1 MRSTDTH
8 KMTISCTVLF
18 SSIVVSL
25 VLLSSASEAQSAL
38 SRYPQQVEVEELFLL
53 AEDEWKEKD
62 GSSLPFINSRHYL
75 RMLALSASLP
85 VIKSAVM
92 VVGPKNSGKSKA
104 LQLITPHWEKLGHIV
119 LDVDL
124 KGCETLLSRNVMW
137 HVAERITRAIYSLD
151 YQAQQCVLDKLFDYS
166 MYNQRQ
172 YVILNF
178 IYSRF
183 STPRY
188 ICLSGGIG
196 AGILYVVAMLFTD
209 SIVRLLPMKILLVLS
224 VFLVLLG
231 LLCYIVNW
239 YIIEKVIMNPIEAK
253 IASGDWDTLLYSCNV
268 MSICAPEHRPIL
280 ILRELTN
287 LDSDSLNTFLRPLE
301 RMKQGDLHYPV
312 FAESSNFLWMRTS
325 PVIKS
330 SDSFVVY
337 VWNAKCDNILL
348 LYYLN
353 IDY

>member
-1 MRSTDTH
+1 MGR
-8 KMTISCTVLF
+8 
-18 SSIVVSL
+18 
-25 VLLSSASEAQSAL
+25 
-38 SRYPQQVEVEELFLL
+38 
-53 AEDEWKEKD
+53 
-62 GSSLPFINSRHYL
+62 
-75 RMLALSASLP
+75 
-85 VIKSAVM
+85 
-92 VVGPKNSGKSKA
+92 
-104 LQLITPHWEKLGHIV
+104 IV

-137 HVAERITRAIYSLD
+137 HVAKRITRTIYSLD
-151 YQAQQCVLDKLFDYS
+151 YQAQQCMLDKLFDYS

-172 YVILNF
+172 YVIFL
-178 IYSRF
+178 YSAL

-209 SIVRLLPMKILLVLS
+209 SIVKLLPMKILLVLS

-239 YIIEKVIMNPIEAK
+239 YIIEKVIMNPIKAK
-253 IASGDWDTLLYSCNV
+253 IASGDWDALSYSCNII
-268 MSICAPEHRPIL
+268 SICAPEYRPIM

-287 LDSDSLNTFLRPLE
+287 LDSDSLNAFLLPLE

-312 FAESSNFLWMRTS
+312 FAELSNFQWMRTS

-330 SDSFVVY
+330 SDSFVV
-337 VWNAKCDNILL
+337 
-348 LYYLN
+348 
-353 IDY
+353 